1 MQKDCSGPA
10 MEGLPQMPLPL
21 FLQPLCPMIDK
32 LIKDRA
38 EPGAPQSWGECRFG
52 LDTGLAATGALR

>member
-1 MQKDCSGPA
+1 MQKDCSGLA

-21 FLQPLCPMIDK
+21 FLQPLCPMTDI

-38 EPGAPQSWGECRFG
+38 EPGAPQLRGECRFG
-52 LDTGLAATGALR
+52 LDTRLAATVAPR